1 MIDLNRLANQT
12 TRQCYHSMVPSHPSI
27 PRKTQPRPL
36 GLVALWVVFTFL
48 TGAWTPKICGQAAQF
63 GGPQSLTPVQT
74 QAAYSSFSD
83 AELNNST
90 PPIVPALA
98 PESALPWKT
107 EDWTRDAQY
116 SGSVSADVAKAET
129 DLLKQNL
136 RVGYDEGFILAGRD
150 ISDLGG
156 EDLPFRLKFNGWG
169 QLRMTNFIS
178 EGTSRDF
185 NQFQL
190 KRARLVFSGH
200 AFTSDFSYFIALDGR
215 SASNDTIRLL
225 DYYLSYDL
233 GHHDFGWQKRV
244 FVVKAGQYKIPFTLA
259 RAISGQE
266 FQFADRSVASM
277 YFDANRSLAVGLY
290 GERKPWGQLLT
301 WETAVFN
308 GLITGGAET
317 GSAGTLDNNFAISG
331 RLSFYPH
338 GDWGKDD
345 LCDWD
350 FHEQVATR
358 TGIAFAMSSINREG
372 TTEFGEIRVVDSGNR
387 LADILP
393 GSVSQYHVAT
403 YSVDYSLKF
412 RGWSVNSEYYFR
424 NLSAFQGDS
433 LPDLFDHGFW
443 LQSGYFLVPRKLEA
457 LARWS
462 RVVGK
467 SGSLGSRDESSDE
480 RAAGLTCYFRRHAA
494 KLTLDATYLDGAPIN
509 SFALDISPGAVGWLW
524 RTQLQFSF

>member
-1 MIDLNRLANQT
+1 MFSQAAT
-12 TRQCYHSMVPSHPSI
+12 
-27 PRKTQPRPL
+27 PRTSRWPTKL
-36 GLVALWVVFTFL
+36 GLWVAALVQ
-48 TGAWTPKICGQAAQF
+48 AWMLAGWMNQVSGQQF
-63 GGPQSLTPVQT
+63 GTSLLGSQPPTVVQGVS
-74 QAAYSSFSD
+74 ASFGDSEISPLP
-83 AELNNST
+83 A
-90 PPIVPALA
+90 IVPASA
-98 PESALPWKT
+98 PGVSLPW
-107 EDWTRDAQY
+107 QI
-116 SGSVSADVAKAET
+116 SGASPEAEADLGKAEA

-156 EDLPFRLKFNGWG
+156 DDMPFRLKFNGWG

-178 EGTSRDF
+178 DGNSRDF

-200 AFTSDFSYFIALDGR
+200 AFTPDFSYFIALDGR

-225 DYYLSYDL
+225 DYFLSYDL
-233 GHHDFGWQKRV
+233 GHHDWGWQKRALI
-244 FVVKAGQYKIPFTLA
+244 VKAGQYKIPFTLA

-277 YFDANRSLAVGLY
+277 FFDANRSLAVGLY

-317 GSAGTLDNNFAISG
+317 GSTGTLDNNFAVSG
-331 RLSFYPH
+331 RLSFYPQ
-338 GDWGKDD
+338 GEWGKDD

-350 FHEQVATR
+350 YHEQVATR
-358 TGIAFAMSSINREG
+358 TGFAFAMSTINREG
-372 TTEFGEIRVVDSGNR
+372 TTEFGEIRVVDSGDK
-387 LADILP
+387 LANVLPLDID
-393 GSVSQYHVAT
+393 QYHVAT
-403 YSVDYSLKF
+403 YCVDYSLKY

-424 NLSAFQGDS
+424 NINAFQGDA

-443 LQSGYFLVPRKLEA
+443 LQTGYFVVPRKLEA

-467 SGSLGSRDESSDE
+467 SGTIGSVEESSDE
-480 RAAGLTCYFRRHAA
+480 RAAGLTWYFRRHAA
-494 KLTLDATYLDGAPIN
+494 KLTFDATYLDGAPIS